1 MALKL
6 NQVIA
11 VEKGVKARVY
21 GEITNLNKLAQK
33 PDLFNGLA
41 RTYQSKGDDDEK
53 LPDERKR
60 VQASAPD
67 LIRSFANA
75 ATELMTVTARKDWTN
90 CVAKADVIVDGK
102 TIVAAAPVSYLLFLE
117 KQLTDFHTFV
127 GNIPVLDES
136 ENWTFDTNSSLFK
149 SDQTSTHRT
158 KKIAK
163 PIVLYPATPEHPAQT
178 QMIGEDVIAGF
189 WNQVKQSGAMPKPK
203 KLGLLARTEA
213 LLRAIKE
220 AREAAN
226 GTDVVVTAPVAIFDH
241 LLEE

>member
-1 MALKL
+1 MTTKL

-11 VEKGVKARVY
+11 IEKGVKSRVY
-21 GEITNLNKLAQK
+21 GELTNLNKVAQK

-41 RTYQSKGDDDEK
+41 RTYQSKDDDGEK

-60 VQASAPD
+60 VQASATD
-67 LIRSFANA
+67 LIRQFANA
-75 ATELMTVTARKDWTN
+75 AAELMGVTARKDWTN
-90 CVAKADVIVDGK
+90 CVAKADVVIDGK
-102 TIVAAAPVSYLLFLE
+102 TIVTGAPVSYLLFLE

-127 GNIPVLDES
+127 GNVPVLDES
-136 ENWTFDTNSSLFK
+136 ESWTFDANSGLFK

-158 KKIAK
+158 KKVARA
-163 PIVLYPATPEHPAQT
+163 IVLYPATEQHPAQT
-178 QMIGEDVIAGF
+178 QLISEDVIAGF

-203 KLGLLARTEA
+203 KLALLAKTEG

-226 GTDVVVTAPVAIFDH
+226 SADVVVTPPVSVFDY